1 MESLSWSSRSPI
13 GLIVIA
19 VFIGLVGLLSLGRL
33 PLQLFPDINKP
44 ELTIQTGWRTA
55 SPEEVESELL
65 EPLENVMQGMPGI
78 EEIEGN
84 ALAESARLN
93 LRFALGT
100 DMKNAL
106 VEVIGRL
113 NRLRPLPLD
122 ADRPAVR
129 LGGDGNTNE
138 TLSWFFVQLLPGT
151 PGPIEAQR
159 RFIEDT
165 VRSRLESIPG
175 VAAVEVNAGPLE
187 NVRITLDL
195 ARTAE
200 LGISVP
206 DIANRAASATNVSG
220 GLLDVGR
227 RQYTLRFTGRFSP
240 EQLGA
245 LVLTWRDGRPVR
257 LSDLATIDVSAP
269 TRTFFAY
276 QNGNPAVGI
285 QVFRANGA
293 NVLAT
298 LDAVKAAVAEL
309 RAGPLKAHGLG
320 IEQSFDA
327 SLFIRR
333 AVHLLTE
340 NLIVGALLALVVVW
354 WFMREWRVTL
364 LIAATIPVCLCAT
377 FVMLDLL
384 GRSLNVISLAGLAFA
399 VGMVVEGA
407 IVVSG
412 NVVRLREQGVPLDE
426 ACRTGAH
433 QVAGALLASTAT
445 TVAVFVPVLFLKD
458 VEGQLFGD
466 LALTISIAVAIS
478 IVAALT
484 LLPAALG
491 FVLRRPMRPTG
502 YGQGWPRLTEWILQ
516 VTDSRPRQLA
526 WVAGLLLVPLLLAWW
541 LLPPLDYL
549 PPVKRAAIDSFFD
562 FPPGMSPEAVNRE
575 LLPSLLGRMKP
586 YMDGR
591 LEPRLK
597 NWYILTWPGGGT
609 IGARVIDEA
618 RIGELEKLV
627 RDRVTMGLPD
637 TRVFTVEGDLFGGI
651 GGSARSVGI
660 HLQSEDSTTLN
671 RVAIEG
677 RALLERVFP
686 GAAVQSFPNP
696 EDLSLELHAVP
707 DDRRIAEVGWDRAT
721 LGTVVRT
728 VGEGAWL
735 GEYFDGKSRLPI
747 ILRSSGGTTP
757 EDLSNA
763 PLMTPSGL
771 IVRLADLVQ
780 LSTVPGPPAIRRL
793 NHRRTV
799 TLTVDPPA
807 TLSLEK
813 VLRTID
819 TEVLPTL
826 RRHMPADGTM
836 RLAGSA
842 DSLSQT
848 LSAMSRVFAMALIV
862 LLLLMTVL
870 FRSLRD
876 SLIVLL
882 TVPLALVGGVLGLRA
897 LDLVKFQ
904 ALDLLSM
911 IGFVMMIGV
920 IINHAILLVAAVR
933 SVESEGATLEQ
944 GIRAGLQQ
952 RLRAILAS
960 TLTGALG
967 ALPMAVNPGPGSV
980 IYRGLAAVNIGG
992 VVLSLA
998 FSLVLIPAL
1007 MRLLA
1012 ARAATPAQQTTPFA
1026 SPAAS

>member
-1 MESLSWSSRSPI
+1 MESLHWSSRSPI

-19 VFIGLVGLLSLGRL
+19 AFVVLVGLLSLSRL
-33 PLQLFPDINKP
+33 PLQLFPDVNKP
-44 ELTIQTGWRTA
+44 VLSIGAGWRTA
-55 SPEEVESELL
+55 SPEEVESEIL
-65 EPLENVMQGMPGI
+65 EPLENVLQGMPGV

-84 ALAESARLN
+84 AFPGFANIN
-93 LRFALGT
+93 LKFALGT

-113 NRLRPLPLD
+113 NRTRPLPID
-122 ADRPAVR
+122 ADRPSVS
-129 LGGDGNTNE
+129 LGGQGNTNE
-138 TLSWFFVQLLPGT
+138 TLSWFFVQLMPGT

-165 VRSRLESIPG
+165 VRARLESIPG
-175 VAAVEVNAGPLE
+175 VAAVDVNAGPPDE
-187 NVRITLDL
+187 VHITLDL
-195 ARTAE
+195 ARAAA
-200 LGISVP
+200 LGVSIP
-206 DIANRAASATNVSG
+206 DIASRAASANNVSG

-227 RQYTLRFTGRFSP
+227 RQYTLRFTGRFTP

-245 LVLTWRDGRPVR
+245 LVLAWRDGRPVR
-257 LSDLATIDVSAP
+257 LADVATINVGP
-269 TRTFFAY
+269 PVRQFFGY
-276 QNGNPAVGI
+276 QNGNQAVGI

-333 AVHLLTE
+333 AVHLLSE
-340 NLIVGALLALVVVW
+340 NLVIGALLALIVVW

-377 FVMLDLL
+377 FVTLDLF

-412 NVVRLREQGVPLDE
+412 NVVRLRESGMPLDE
-426 ACRTGAH
+426 ACRKGAQ
-433 QVAGALLASTAT
+433 QVAGALIASTAT
-445 TVAVFVPVLFLKD
+445 TIAVFVPVLFLKD

-484 LLPAALG
+484 LLPVALS
-491 FVLRRPMRPTG
+491 FALNRPLRPSG
-502 YGQGWPRLTEWILQ
+502 YGQGWPRLTEWVLR
-516 VTDSRPRQLA
+516 VTDSRPRQLGWIA
-526 WVAGLLLVPLLLAWW
+526 ALLVAPLAAAWW
-541 LLPPLDYL
+541 MLPPLDYL

-575 LLPSLLGRMKP
+575 LLPTILERMRP

-591 LEPRLK
+591 LEPHLK

-609 IGARVIDEA
+609 IGARVIDER
-618 RIGELEKLV
+618 RIGELEALV
-627 RDRVTMGLPD
+627 RDKITVGLPD

-660 HLQSEDSTTLN
+660 HLQSEDTAALN
-671 RVAIEG
+671 RVALEG
-677 RALLERVFP
+677 RTLLEKLFP
-686 GAAVQSFPNP
+686 GAPIQSFPNP
-696 EDLSLELHAVP
+696 EDVALELHAEP

-721 LGTVVRT
+721 LGTVVRS

-747 ILRSSGGTTP
+747 ILRSSEGTTP
-757 EDLSNA
+757 EELANA
-763 PLMTPSGL
+763 PLMTPAGL
-771 IVRLADLVQ
+771 VVRLGDLVR
-780 LSTVPGPPAIRRL
+780 LSTALGPPAIRRL
-793 NHRRTV
+793 NHRRVV
-799 TLTVDPPA
+799 TLTIDPPA

-813 VLRTID
+813 VLHTID
-819 TEVLPTL
+819 TQVLPQLKTHL
-826 RRHMPADGTM
+826 PADGSM

-842 DSLSQT
+842 DSLSET
-848 LSAMSRVFAMALIV
+848 LGTMSRVFALAIVV

-876 SLIVLL
+876 SVIVLL
-882 TVPLALVGGVLGLRA
+882 TVPLALVGGVVGLRL

-933 SVESEGATLEQ
+933 SVEREGAPLEES
-944 GIRAGLQQ
+944 IRAGLQQ

-992 VVLSLA
+992 VVISLA

-1012 ARAATPAQQTTPFA
+1012 REQHPA
-1026 SPAAS
+1026 PAAAPAAA

>member
-1 MESLSWSSRSPI
+1 METLKWSSRSPI

-19 VFIGLVGLLSLGRL
+19 IFVLLLGFLSLAHL
-33 PLQLFPDINKP
+33 PLQLFPDIKRP
-44 ELTIQTGWRTA
+44 ELQIQTGWRTA

-65 EPLENVMQGMPGI
+65 EPLENVMQGLAGV

-84 ALAESARLN
+84 AFVGGANLN
-93 LRFALGT
+93 LRFAIGT

-106 VEVIGRL
+106 VEAIGRL
-113 NRLRPLPLD
+113 NRLPPLPRD
-122 ADRPAVR
+122 ADRPQLS
-129 LGGDGNTNE
+129 LGGNGDTNE

-151 PGPIEAQR
+151 PGPIEKQR

-165 VRSRLESIPG
+165 VRARLEAIPG
-175 VAAVEVNAGPLE
+175 VAAVNVNGGPPDEVH
-187 NVRITLDL
+187 ITVDL
-195 ARTAE
+195 ARAAA
-200 LGISVP
+200 LGISIP
-206 DIANRAASATNVSG
+206 DIANRAAAANNVSG
-220 GLLDVGR
+220 GQLAVGR
-227 RQYTLRFTGRFSP
+227 RQYTLRFTGRFTP
-240 EQLGA
+240 EELGA
-245 LVLTWRDGRPVR
+245 LVLTWRDGRPVH
-257 LSDLATIDVSAP
+257 LADVATIDVAP
-269 TRTFFAY
+269 PPRTFFAY
-276 QNGNPAVGI
+276 QNGNPAIGV

-309 RAGPLKAHGLG
+309 RDGPLKAHGLG

-327 SLFIRR
+327 ALFIRR

-340 NLIVGALLALVVVW
+340 NLFVGALLALIVVW

-377 FVMLDLL
+377 FVALDLL

-412 NVVRLREQGVPLDE
+412 NVVRLRENGLPVQE
-426 ACRTGAH
+426 ATTRGAR
-433 QVAGALLASTAT
+433 QVAGALIASTAT

-484 LLPAALG
+484 LLPQALS
-491 FVLRRPMRPTG
+491 FALERPLRPSG
-502 YGQGWPRLTEWILQ
+502 YGAGWPRLTEWILK
-516 VTDSRPRQLA
+516 VTDTRAKQLA
-526 WVAGLLLVPLLLAWW
+526 WIAGLLVGPLLLSWW
-541 LLPPLDYL
+541 MLPPLDYL
-549 PPVKRAAIDSFFD
+549 PPVKRAAIDSFFE

-575 LLPSLLGRMKP
+575 LLPTLLQRMAP
-586 YMDGR
+586 YMRGDK
-591 LEPRLK
+591 EPRLK
-597 NWYILTWPGGGT
+597 NWYIQAWPGGGT
-609 IGARVIDEA
+609 IGARVVDEP
-618 RIGELEKLV
+618 RIGELEQLIREKITV
-627 RDRVTMGLPD
+627 GLPD
-637 TRVFTVEGDLFGGI
+637 TRVFTSEGELFGGI

-660 HLQSEDSTTLN
+660 HLQSEDTAALN
-671 RVAIEG
+671 RVALEG
-677 RALLERVFP
+677 RALLEKVFP
-686 GAAVQSFPNP
+686 GATVLSFPNP
-696 EDLSLELHAVP
+696 EDAELELHAMP
-707 DDRRIAEVGWDRAT
+707 DDRRIAEVGWDRAAVGT
-721 LGTVVRT
+721 LVRT

-747 ILRSSGGTTP
+747 ILKANQGTTP
-757 EDLSNA
+757 EDLASA
-763 PLMTPSGL
+763 PLVTPTGL
-771 IVRLADLVQ
+771 TVQLGDIVQ
-780 LSTVPGPPAIRRL
+780 LSTALGPPGIRRL

-807 TLSLEK
+807 ALSLEK
-813 VLRTID
+813 VLSTID
-819 TEVLPTL
+819 RQVLPAL
-826 RRHMPADGTM
+826 RARMPADGSL

-848 LSAMSRVFAMALIV
+848 LSAMSRVFAMALVV

-882 TVPLALVGGVLGLRA
+882 TVPLALVGGVVGLRL

-933 SVESEGATLEQ
+933 SVQGEGASLDE
-944 GIRAGLQQ
+944 GIRLGLQQ

-992 VVLSLA
+992 VVISLI
-998 FSLVLIPAL
+998 FSLILIPAL
-1007 MRLLA
+1007 MRLLQGHA
-1012 ARAATPAQQTTPFA
+1012 ARLSTAVTAAPVAQP
-1026 SPAAS
+1026 

>member
-1 MESLSWSSRSPI
+1 METLKWSNRSPI
-13 GLIVIA
+13 GVIVVAIF
-19 VFIGLVGLLSLGRL
+19 VLLLGFLSLAHL
-33 PLQLFPDINKP
+33 PLQLFPDIKRP
-44 ELTIQTGWRTA
+44 ELQIQTGWRSA

-65 EPLENVMQGMPGI
+65 EPLENVMQGLPGV
-78 EEIEGN
+78 EEIEG
-84 ALAESARLN
+84 SAFVGGANLN
-93 LRFALGT
+93 LRFAIGT

-106 VEVIGRL
+106 VEAIGRL
-113 NRLRPLPLD
+113 NRLPPLPRD
-122 ADRPAVR
+122 ADRPQVS
-129 LGGDGNTNE
+129 LGGNGDTNE

-151 PGPIEAQR
+151 PGPIEKQR

-165 VRSRLESIPG
+165 VRARLESIPG
-175 VAAVEVNAGPLE
+175 VAAVSVNAGPSDE
-187 NVRITLDL
+187 VHITVDL
-195 ARTAE
+195 ARAAA
-200 LGISVP
+200 LGINIP
-206 DIANRAASATNVSG
+206 DIANRAAAATNVSG
-220 GLLDVGR
+220 GQLAVGR
-227 RQYTLRFTGRFSP
+227 RQYTLRFTGRFTP
-240 EQLGA
+240 EELGA
-245 LVLTWRDGRPVR
+245 LVLTWRDGRPVH
-257 LSDLATIDVSAP
+257 LADVASIDVAP
-269 TRTFFAY
+269 PPRTFFAY
-276 QNGNPAVGI
+276 QNGNPAIGV

-309 RAGPLKAHGLG
+309 RDGPLKAHGLG

-327 SLFIRR
+327 ALFIRR
-333 AVHLLTE
+333 AVHLLSE
-340 NLIVGALLALVVVW
+340 NLFVGALLALIVVW

-377 FVMLDLL
+377 FVALDLM

-412 NVVRLREQGVPLDE
+412 NVVRLRENGLPLDQ
-426 ACRTGAH
+426 ATSQGAR
-433 QVAGALLASTAT
+433 QVAGALIASTAT

-484 LLPAALG
+484 LLPQALG
-491 FVLRRPMRPTG
+491 FALNRPLRPSG
-502 YGQGWPRLTEWILQ
+502 YGAGWPRLTEWILK
-516 VTDSRPRQLA
+516 VTDTRPKQLG
-526 WVAGLLLVPLLLAWW
+526 WIAGLLIGPLLLTWW
-541 LLPPLDYL
+541 MLPPLDYL
-549 PPVKRAAIDSFFD
+549 PPVKRAAIDSFFE

-575 LLPSLLGRMKP
+575 LLPRMLERMAP
-586 YMDGR
+586 YMRGEK
-591 LEPRLK
+591 EPRLK
-597 NWYILTWPGGGT
+597 NWYIQAWPGGGT
-609 IGARVIDEA
+609 IGARVVDER
-618 RIGELEKLV
+618 RIGELEQLI
-627 RDRVTMGLPD
+627 RDKITVALPD
-637 TRVFTVEGDLFGGI
+637 TRVFTSEGELFGGI

-660 HLQSEDSTTLN
+660 HLQSEDTAALN
-671 RVAIEG
+671 RVAVAG
-677 RALLERVFP
+677 RALLEKVFP
-686 GAAVQSFPNP
+686 GATVLSFPNP
-696 EDLSLELHAVP
+696 EDAGLELHAMP
-707 DDRRIAEVGWDRAT
+707 DDRRIAEVGWDRAAV
-721 LGTVVRT
+721 GTIVRT

-747 ILRSSGGTTP
+747 ILRANQGTTP
-757 EDLSNA
+757 EDLASA
-763 PLMTPSGL
+763 PLVTPTGL
-771 IVRLADLVQ
+771 TVQLGDIVQ
-780 LSTVPGPPAIRRL
+780 LSTTLGPPGIRRL

-807 TLSLEK
+807 ALSLET
-813 VLRTID
+813 VLSTID
-819 TEVLPTL
+819 HQVLPAL
-826 RRHMPADGTM
+826 RAQMPPDGSL

-848 LSAMSRVFAMALIV
+848 LAAMSRVFAMALVV

-882 TVPLALVGGVLGLRA
+882 TVPLALVGGVVGLRL

-933 SVESEGATLEQ
+933 SVQGEGASLDE
-944 GIRAGLQQ
+944 GIRTGLQQ

-992 VVLSLA
+992 VVISLV
-998 FSLVLIPAL
+998 FSLILIPAL
-1007 MRLLA
+1007 MRLLQPSA
-1012 ARAATPAQQTTPFA
+1012 ARLGTAVTAAPVAQ
-1026 SPAAS
+1026 S